1 MAGFNLLCAVASAVS
16 FARLGSHF
24 ADMFAGVPV
33 AQQDADQIANMFRLP
48 WVSLLLG
55 ALIGL
60 PINLRHKRR
69 LQKNRQ
75 EVLQQMLRPRGS
87 GSSRSSYRANAAA
100 ILPEAATH
108 LAAIAAAYALKL
120 CVYPAC
126 FSPGISTLLWYPEHK
141 SLYEEARRRLAQDTG
156 STFLAGGA

>member
-1 MAGFNLLCAVASAVS
+1 MAGFNLLCAVASAIS
-16 FARLGSHF
+16 FGQLGSHF

-60 PINLRHKRR
+60 PVNLQHKRH
-69 LQKNRQ
+69 LQAMRQ
-75 EVLQQMLRPRGS
+75 EVLQQMLQPR
-87 GSSRSSYRANAAA
+87 GSSRSNYRANAAA

-120 CVYPAC
+120 CVWPAF
-126 FSPGISTLLWYPEHK
+126 FSPGISTPLWCSEHR
-141 SLYEEARRRLAQDTG
+141 SIYEEARRRLAQGTAAI
-156 STFLAGGA
+156 S